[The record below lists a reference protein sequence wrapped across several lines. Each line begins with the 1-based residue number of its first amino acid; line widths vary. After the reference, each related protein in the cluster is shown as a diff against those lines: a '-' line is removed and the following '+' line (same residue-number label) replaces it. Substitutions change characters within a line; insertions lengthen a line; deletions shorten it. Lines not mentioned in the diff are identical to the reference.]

1 MKDLMGKAIWNY
13 YHQNSSEDIITES
26 SVSEQD
32 VLPVSYLFRNFA
44 EMPPIEQKALE
55 LSKGK
60 VLDVGAAA
68 GSHSLYLQNQKQL
81 DVTAIDISEKSIE
94 ICKLRGVKNSVCQNL
109 LDFNDG
115 TFDTILLLMN
125 GTGIFETIDRMDDY
139 LKKLY
144 QLLNPGGQLLI
155 DGTDILYMFENP
167 EGIELPADHYYGEVE
182 YYVSYKG
189 EEDKPFKMLYLDY
202 DNLKTAAEEIG
213 FKVEKVIEDEDS
225 YLARL
230 TKI

>member
-1 MKDLMGKAIWNY
+1 MKDLMGKAIGDY
-13 YHQNSSEDIITES
+13 FHQNSPEDIITES

-32 VLPVSYLFRNFA
+32 VLPVSYLFRDFE

-55 LSKGK
+55 LSNGK

-94 ICKLRGVKNSVCQNL
+94 VCKLRGVKNSVCQNL

-139 LKKLY
+139 LKKLH

-167 EGIELPADHYYGEVE
+167 DGIELPADHYYGEVE

-189 EEDKPFKMLYLDY
+189 EEDEPFKMLYLDY
-202 DNLKTAAEEIG
+202 DNLKTTAEEFG
-213 FKVEKVIEDEDS
+213 FKVEKVIDDQDS

>member
-1 MKDLMGKAIWNY
+1 MKDLMGKAIWDHF
-13 YHQNSSEDIITES
+13 HQNSAEDIITES
-26 SVSEQD
+26 SVSEPD
-32 VLPVSYLFRNFA
+32 VLPVSYLFRDFE

-55 LSKGK
+55 LSNGK

-94 ICKLRGVKNSVCQNL
+94 VCKLRGMKNSVCRNL

-155 DGTDILYMFENP
+155 DGTDIMYMFENP

-189 EEDKPFKMLYLDY
+189 EEDEPFKMLYLDY

-213 FKVEKVIEDEDS
+213 LKVEKIIDDQDS

-230 TKI
+230 IKI

>member
-1 MKDLMGKAIWNY
+1 MKDLMGKAIWDHF
-13 YHQNSSEDIITES
+13 HQNSAEDIITES
-26 SVSEQD
+26 SVSEPD
-32 VLPVSYLFRNFA
+32 VLPVSYLFRDFE

-55 LSKGK
+55 LSNGK

-94 ICKLRGVKNSVCQNL
+94 VCKLRGMKNSVCRNL

-155 DGTDILYMFENP
+155 DGTDIMYMFENP

-189 EEDKPFKMLYLDY
+189 EEDEPFKMLYLDY

-213 FKVEKVIEDEDS
+213 FKVEKIIDDQDS

-230 TKI
+230 VKT

>member
-1 MKDLMGKAIWNY
+1 MKDLMGKAIWDHF
-13 YHQNSSEDIITES
+13 HQNSAEDIITES
-26 SVSEQD
+26 SVSEPD
-32 VLPVSYLFRNFA
+32 VLPVSYLFRDFE

-55 LSKGK
+55 LSNGK

-94 ICKLRGVKNSVCQNL
+94 VCKLRGMKNSVCRNL

-155 DGTDILYMFENP
+155 DGTDIMYMFENP

-189 EEDKPFKMLYLDY
+189 EEDEPFKMLYLDY

-213 FKVEKVIEDEDS
+213 FKVEKIIDDQDS

-230 TKI
+230 IKI

>member
-1 MKDLMGKAIWNY
+1 MKDLMGKAIWDY
-13 YHQNSSEDIITES
+13 FHQNSPEDIITES

-202 DNLKTAAEEIG
+202 DNLKTAAEEFG
-213 FKVEKVIEDEDS
+213 FKVEKVIEDEES

>member
-1 MKDLMGKAIWNY
+1 MGKAIWNY

>member
-1 MKDLMGKAIWNY
+1 MKDLMGKAIGDY
-13 YHQNSSEDIITES
+13 FHQNSPEDIITES

-32 VLPVSYLFRNFA
+32 VLPVSYLFRDFE

-55 LSKGK
+55 LSNGK

-115 TFDTILLLMN
+115 TFDTILLMMN

-139 LKKLY
+139 LKKLH
-144 QLLNPGGQLLI
+144 QLLNSGGQLLI

-167 EGIELPADHYYGEVE
+167 EGIELPSDHYYGEVE

-189 EEDKPFKMLYLDY
+189 EEDEPFKMLYLDY

-213 FKVEKVIEDEDS
+213 FKVEKVIDDQDS

-230 TKI
+230 IKI

>member
-1 MKDLMGKAIWNY
+1 MKDLMGKAIWDY
-13 YHQNSSEDIITES
+13 FHQNSPEDIITES

-32 VLPVSYLFRNFA
+32 VLPVSYLFRDFE

-55 LSKGK
+55 LSNGK

-94 ICKLRGVKNSVCQNL
+94 VCKLRGMKNSACRNL

-139 LKKLY
+139 LKKLH

-167 EGIELPADHYYGEVE
+167 DGIELPADHYYGEVE

-189 EEDKPFKMLYLDY
+189 EEDEPFKMLYFDY
-202 DNLKTAAEEIG
+202 DNLKTTAEEFG
-213 FKVEKVIEDEDS
+213 FKVEKVIDDQDS

-230 TKI
+230 IKI

>member
-1 MKDLMGKAIWNY
+1 MKDLMGKAIWDHF
-13 YHQNSSEDIITES
+13 HQNSPEDIITES

-32 VLPVSYLFRNFA
+32 VLPVSYLFRDFE

-55 LSKGK
+55 LSNGK

-94 ICKLRGVKNSVCQNL
+94 VCKLRGMKNSVCRNL

-139 LKKLY
+139 LKKLH

-155 DGTDILYMFENP
+155 DGTDIMYMFENS

-189 EEDKPFKMLYLDY
+189 EEDEPFKMLYLDY

-213 FKVEKVIEDEDS
+213 FKVEKIIDDEDS

-230 TKI
+230 IKI

>member
-1 MKDLMGKAIWNY
+1 MKDLMGKAIWDHF
-13 YHQNSSEDIITES
+13 HQNSPEDIITES

-32 VLPVSYLFRNFA
+32 VLPVSYLFRDFE

-55 LSKGK
+55 LSNGK

-94 ICKLRGVKNSVCQNL
+94 VCKLRGMKNSVCRNL

-155 DGTDILYMFENP
+155 DGTDIMYMFENP
-167 EGIELPADHYYGEVE
+167 EGIELPIDHYYGEVE

-189 EEDKPFKMLYLDY
+189 EEDEPFKMLYLDY
-202 DNLKTAAEEIG
+202 DNLKTTAEEFG
-213 FKVEKVIEDEDS
+213 FKVEKVIDDEDS

-230 TKI
+230 IKT

>member
-1 MKDLMGKAIWNY
+1 MKDLMGKAIWDY
-13 YHQNSSEDIITES
+13 FHQNSPEDIVTES
-26 SVSEQD
+26 SVSEPD

-44 EMPPIEQKALE
+44 EMPSIEQKALE

-60 VLDVGAAA
+60 ILDVGAAA
-68 GSHSLYLQNQKQL
+68 GSHSLYLQNQKKL
-81 DVTAIDISEKSIE
+81 DATAIDISEKSIE
-94 ICKLRGVKNSVCQNL
+94 ICKLRGVRNSVCQNL
-109 LDFNDG
+109 LDFNAE

-139 LKKLY
+139 LKKLH

-189 EEDKPFKMLYLDY
+189 EEDEPFKMLYLDY
-202 DNLKTAAEEIG
+202 DNLKTAAEEFG
-213 FKVEKVIEDEDS
+213 FKVEKVIDDEDS

-230 TKI
+230 IKI

>member
-1 MKDLMGKAIWNY
+1 MKDLMGKAIWDY
-13 YHQNSSEDIITES
+13 FHQNSPEDIITES

>member
-1 MKDLMGKAIWNY
+1 MGKAIWDY
-13 YHQNSSEDIITES
+13 FHQNSPEDIITES

-68 GSHSLYLQNQKQL
+68 GSHSLYLQNEKQL

-94 ICKLRGVKNSVCQNL
+94 VCKLRGVKNSVCRNL
-109 LDFNDG
+109 LNFNDG

-125 GTGIFETIDRMDDY
+125 GTGIFETIDRMDVY
-139 LKKLY
+139 LKKLD

-167 EGIELPADHYYGEVE
+167 EGIELPTDHYYGEVE
-182 YYVSYKG
+182 YYVSYKD
-189 EEDKPFKMLYLDY
+189 EEDEPFKMLYLDY
-202 DNLKTAAEEIG
+202 DNLKTSAEEIG

>member
-1 MKDLMGKAIWNY
+1 MKDLMGKAIWDHF
-13 YHQNSSEDIITES
+13 HQNSAEDIITES
-26 SVSEQD
+26 SVSEPD
-32 VLPVSYLFRNFA
+32 VLPVSYLFRDFE

-55 LSKGK
+55 LSNGK

-94 ICKLRGVKNSVCQNL
+94 VCKLRGMKNSVCRNL

-139 LKKLY
+139 LKKLH

-155 DGTDILYMFENP
+155 DGTDIMYMFENP
-167 EGIELPADHYYGEVE
+167 EGIELPIDHYYGEVE

-189 EEDKPFKMLYLDY
+189 EEDEPFKMLYLDY

-213 FKVEKVIEDEDS
+213 FKVEKIIDDQDS

-230 TKI
+230 VKT

>member
-1 MKDLMGKAIWNY
+1 MKDLMGKAIWDY
-13 YHQNSSEDIITES
+13 FHQNSPEDIITES
-26 SVSEQD
+26 TVSEPD
-32 VLPVSYLFRNFA
+32 VLPVSYLFRDFD

-55 LSKGK
+55 LSNGK

-94 ICKLRGVKNSVCQNL
+94 ICKLRGVKNSVCRNL

-167 EGIELPADHYYGEVE
+167 EGIELPTDHYYGEVE

-189 EEDKPFKMLYLDY
+189 EEDEPFKMLYLDY
-202 DNLKTAAEEIG
+202 DNLKTSAEEIG

>member
-1 MKDLMGKAIWNY
+1 MKDLMGKAIWDY
-13 YHQNSSEDIITES
+13 FYQNSNEDIITES
-26 SVSEQD
+26 TVSEPD
-32 VLPVSYLFRNFA
+32 VLPVSYLFRDFD

-55 LSKGK
+55 ISNGK
-60 VLDVGAAA
+60 ILDVGAAA
-68 GSHSLYLQNQKQL
+68 GSHSLYLQNQKQIE
-81 DVTAIDISEKSIE
+81 VTAIDISEKSIE

-109 LDFNDG
+109 LDFNAG

-144 QLLNPGGQLLI
+144 LLLNPGGQLLI

-167 EGIELPADHYYGEVE
+167 EGIELPTDHYYGEVE

-189 EEDKPFKMLYLDY
+189 EEDEPFQMLYLDY

>member
-1 MKDLMGKAIWNY
+1 MKDLMGKAIWDY
-13 YHQNSSEDIITES
+13 FHQNSPEDIITES

-94 ICKLRGVKNSVCQNL
+94 IC
-109 LDFNDG
+109 
-115 TFDTILLLMN
+115 
-125 GTGIFETIDRMDDY
+125 
-139 LKKLY
+139 
-144 QLLNPGGQLLI
+144 
-155 DGTDILYMFENP
+155 
-167 EGIELPADHYYGEVE
+167 
-182 YYVSYKG
+182 
-189 EEDKPFKMLYLDY
+189 
-202 DNLKTAAEEIG
+202 
-213 FKVEKVIEDEDS
+213 
-225 YLARL
+225 
-230 TKI
+230 

>member
-1 MKDLMGKAIWNY
+1 MKDLMGKAIGDHF
-13 YHQNSSEDIITES
+13 HQNSPEDIITES

-32 VLPVSYLFRNFA
+32 VLPVSYLFRDFE

-55 LSKGK
+55 LSNGK

-94 ICKLRGVKNSVCQNL
+94 VCKLRGMKNSVCRNL

-139 LKKLY
+139 LKKLH

-155 DGTDILYMFENP
+155 DGTDIMYMFENS
-167 EGIELPADHYYGEVE
+167 EGIELPIDHYYGEVE
-182 YYVSYKG
+182 YCVSYKG
-189 EEDKPFKMLYLDY
+189 EEDEPFKMLYLDY
-202 DNLKTAAEEIG
+202 DNLKTTAEEFG
-213 FKVEKVIEDEDS
+213 FKVEKVIDDEDS

-230 TKI
+230 VKT